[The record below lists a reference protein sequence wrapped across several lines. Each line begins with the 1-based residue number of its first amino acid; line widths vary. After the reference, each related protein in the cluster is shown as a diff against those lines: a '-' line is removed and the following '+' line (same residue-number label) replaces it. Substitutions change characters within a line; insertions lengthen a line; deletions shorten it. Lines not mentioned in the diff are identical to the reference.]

1 MKGAKPKEEY
11 YREAAQLLN
20 TGDRAALESGE
31 GSGGTLPFLTRGEKN
46 SCSFWLSYSCSH
58 PKVSNNLRPDLWMM
72 R

>member
-31 GSGGTLPFLTRGEKN
+31 GSGGTLPFLTRGGKD
-46 SCSFWLSYSCSH
+46 SSSFWFSHSYSH
-58 PKVSNNLRPDLWMM
+58 RKVSNNLRPDLWTTL
-72 R
+72 